1 MGVSVSV
8 NAIFAATCS
17 LSAQT
22 YTMLCSLGQS
32 LLAAYAYDNFDVDLK
47 SHEHKIENSNKS
59 LKHLTSGL
67 MFPLQYCTLPEDL
80 KCSEELWLKLSL
92 NL

>member
-8 NAIFAATCS
+8 NAIFTATHS

-22 YTMLCSLGQS
+22 HCTLCSLGQS
-32 LLAAYAYDNFDVDLK
+32 LLTAYAYDNFDVDLK
-47 SHEHKIENSNKS
+47 YHEHKIENLNES

-67 MFPLQYCTLPEDL
+67 MFPLQHCTSQEDL
-80 KCSEELWLKLSL
+80 KYCEELWLKSSL